1 MLLLVISLD
10 NAIRKKLTRDNE
22 NALSRVLGTLALV
35 GDMYK
40 TPKSCGLNKFKD
52 YPKII
57 RAYDDQWSTED
68 GQEKYSSPIARLLK
82 EYIDFV
88 KKNKRKTFAYSTDNT
103 DKDIESH
110 KGINDN
116 LGVFKKSIANFL
128 KDGSCIHKIM
138 IDNITHKSQST

>member
-1 MLLLVISLD
+1 
-10 NAIRKKLTRDNE
+10 
-22 NALSRVLGTLALV
+22 
-35 GDMYK
+35 MYK

-88 KKNKRKTFAYSTDNT
+88 KKNKRKTFAYPCLFFPENIDSSTS
-103 DKDIESH
+103 KRVELS
-110 KGINDN
+110 
-116 LGVFKKSIANFL
+116 
-128 KDGSCIHKIM
+128 
-138 IDNITHKSQST
+138 NIIL